1 MVYRPGS
8 ALEKGQLLRRI
19 ESPEPATTTQEARD
33 LKLSTPDP
41 SLLVKVLD
49 GMLRKPVTDS
59 PEVGFRMNLL
69 RYHLK
74 VDFSP
79 SEDSVL
85 AIHRAFL
92 AEFEQMGYQKRR
104 PASDPTPGPRMRAM
118 EKDQLQLPAS
128 PSTAPKGARKPCR
141 FYLSDEGCRRG
152 KACRFEH
159 TMKDLSKA
167 ERRDRCYECG
177 GKGHLATSCPTKKE
191 AQQKVLNANDSPQS
205 STGGTSGNKKGGQGA
220 RRSAEEQAAEVTG
233 TTATTSPAPT
243 PVVEP
248 PVQGVPVEQLLEA
261 LEDAQRL
268 MKPLWNRKQH
278 QL

>member
-1 MVYRPGS
+1 
-8 ALEKGQLLRRI
+8 
-19 ESPEPATTTQEARD
+19 
-33 LKLSTPDP
+33 
-41 SLLVKVLD
+41 
-49 GMLRKPVTDS
+49 
-59 PEVGFRMNLL
+59 
-69 RYHLK
+69 
-74 VDFSP
+74 
-79 SEDSVL
+79 
-85 AIHRAFL
+85 
-92 AEFEQMGYQKRR
+92 
-104 PASDPTPGPRMRAM
+104 
-118 EKDQLQLPAS
+118 
-128 PSTAPKGARKPCR
+128 
-141 FYLSDEGCRRG
+141 
-152 KACRFEH
+152 
-159 TMKDLSKA
+159 MKDLSKA
-167 ERRDRCYECG
+167 ERRDRCYDCG

-191 AQQKVLNANDSPQS
+191 AQQKVLNANDSPLS